1 MSLREQQERVS
12 GFLENNDMQAPPEFR
27 IMDFISEAGE
37 VVKDA
42 VKTADYGESRDN
54 LGVKEDEIGDVLF
67 SILAVADSLDIDAG
81 EAFESAMKKYEERI
95 AEKGDAG
102 SGSHS

>member
-12 GFLENNDMQAPPEFR
+12 EFLEENDMQAPPEFR

-37 VVKDA
+37 IVKDA
-42 VKTADYGESRDN
+42 VKTADYGEARED
-54 LGVKEDEIGDVLF
+54 LKVKEDEIGDVLF
-67 SILAVADSLDIDAG
+67 SILAVADSLGIDA
-81 EAFESAMKKYEERI
+81 EKAFESAMDKYEERI